1 MKDPRTQGPKDHGT
15 KGPTQLMHDCCMV
28 AFRRVLPVSL
38 AILCLS
44 ALTATQGSR
53 GAPTESISL
62 GGLERRLRFIASDAL
77 EGRDPLSPGFRAAA
91 EYLVAELARLGAT
104 PRGDDGTFLQRVTMR
119 RSAIQPATT
128 AVEVDGEVYTY
139 GKDLLAEGAGTARGP
154 VVYVGHGWRMPARGI
169 DPYHGLDV
177 RGSILLA
184 LSGLPPGVTEGELK
198 ALTQLKD
205 YWKPIEAARDLGAA
219 GLILVPAPDELSG
232 WTRVVERQGQG
243 TLVVDRLAEP
253 ADLPVVTASP
263 RLLAAVLRGERETA
277 ERLQARAGA
286 RDPGSPYA
294 LDPSRRVRMVVDV
307 EVTREDTFN
316 VVASIEGSDPV
327 KAPEYV
333 ALGAHLDHIGRL
345 PSSGTPASQG
355 LHASGDPAPV
365 GDEPDVINNGA
376 DDDGSGVVAL
386 VEIAGAVARGPR
398 PGRSLLFVWHTGEE
412 AGGWGARYFTA
423 FPPVP
428 LDRIVA
434 QLNLDMIGRSRRH
447 GDGRNPRL
455 TGSDEVYLVGAHR
468 LSRELGETIAR
479 VNRDYLNLTL
489 NPAHDDPGDPE
500 RIYERSDHYEYA
512 KHGIPVA
519 FFFSGL
525 HEDYHRPSD
534 EVEHID
540 FVKLQKI
547 ARTVLASAWAL
558 ADAPDRPRRAPSAP
572 ATRE

>member
-1 MKDPRTQGPKDHGT
+1 
-15 KGPTQLMHDCCMV
+15 MV
-28 AFRRVLPVSL
+28 AFRRVLPVLL
-38 AILCLS
+38 ATLCLS
-44 ALTATQGSR
+44 TLTATEDGQP
-53 GAPTESISL
+53 APTESISL
-62 GGLERRLRFIASDAL
+62 SGLERRLRFIAADAL

-91 EYLVAELARLGAT
+91 EYLVAELTRLGAT
-104 PRGDDGTFLQRVTMR
+104 PHGDDGTFLQRVTMR
-119 RSAIQPATT
+119 RSAIQTPTT
-128 AVEVDGEVYTY
+128 TVEVDGEFYTH
-139 GKDLLAEGAGTARGP
+139 GEDLLADGAGTAVGR
-154 VVYVGHGWRMPARGI
+154 VVYVGHGWRVPERGI
-169 DPYHGLDV
+169 DPYQGLDV

-184 LSGLPPGVTEGELK
+184 LSGLPPGVTEGDLK
-198 ALTQLKD
+198 ARTRRKD
-205 YWKPIEAARDLGAA
+205 YWKPLDAARDLGAT
-219 GLILVPAPDELSG
+219 GLILVPAPDELSR
-232 WTRVVERQGQG
+232 WTRVAERQGRG

-263 RLLAAVLRGERETA
+263 RLLAAVLRGQRETA

-286 RDPGSPYA
+286 RDPGPSYA
-294 LDPSRRVRMVVDV
+294 LDPSHRVRMAVNV

-316 VVASIEGSDPV
+316 VVASIDGSDPA
-327 KAPEYV
+327 KALEYV
-333 ALGAHLDHIGRL
+333 ALGAHLDHVGRL
-345 PSSGTPASQG
+345 RSSGASASQG
-355 LHASGDPAPV
+355 LGSSGAAAPE
-365 GDEPDVINNGA
+365 GEEADVINNGA

-386 VEIAGAVARGPR
+386 VEIAAAVARGPR

-434 QLNLDMIGRSRRH
+434 QLNLDMIGRSRRP
-447 GDGRNPRL
+447 GDGRNTRL
-455 TGSDEVYLVGAHR
+455 TGPDEVYLVGAHR

-534 EVEHID
+534 EVERID

-558 ADAPDRPRRAPSAP
+558 AEATDRPRRAPPVPAP
-572 ATRE
+572 RE